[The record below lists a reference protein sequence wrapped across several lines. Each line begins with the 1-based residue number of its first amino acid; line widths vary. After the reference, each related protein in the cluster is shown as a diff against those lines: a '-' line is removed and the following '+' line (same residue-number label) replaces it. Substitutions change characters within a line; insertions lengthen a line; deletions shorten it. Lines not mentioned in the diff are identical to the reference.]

1 MVKFADGPP
10 SGEGMDMAGGLAALP
25 KTKSFASKSLGESEK
40 SGIQVTLYQLR
51 YKVPNM
57 VNKKEWKYL
66 LGGLEPLSGTLD
78 PGNMIALVTQ
88 PGSTLT
94 ANCAPIWDDFAS
106 GALQDA
112 ITFTPED
119 IARNFLSRYP
129 LGDGYD
135 AKRKFTEFSKW
146 ECLGYLLLIFFAFLV
161 LYWQTCKLSIK
172 LVKR

>member
-1 MVKFADGPP
+1 M
-10 SGEGMDMAGGLAALP
+10 
-25 KTKSFASKSLGESEK
+25 
-40 SGIQVTLYQLR
+40 GINQFSTLNVDICEDQ
-51 YKVPNM
+51 PANTM
-57 VNKKEWKYL
+57 VNW
-66 LGGLEPLSGTLD
+66 T
-78 PGNMIALVTQ
+78 ALAN
-88 PGSTLT
+88 